1 MAKSKKREKVNY
13 LEYTF
18 TIFEKYDIWQ
28 ISFKNPKDGSM
39 IKRSTKLAATPS
51 NLISVK
57 KEIIPQIVEALTGK
71 ITNFEDEENKEYKE
85 YTVEEWTE
93 DFFLAYKGTV
103 RPHVAKRNLGHFNRH
118 IKPYFGHR
126 IITSI
131 KPIELEKWQNQLL
144 QKYKN
149 STVVKYRSVF
159 MSILD
164 NATEND
170 VIQKNP
176 LRKVKSPKTIKKV
189 TMNDIDIDIDI
200 FPFSE
205 KEIKIIL
212 ENTNGYLKNFIMLMF
227 SSGIRPGEIIALLW
241 KDIDFDKK
249 QISIYKT
256 IVNSHKGP
264 VKTLAIK
271 RKIDMLPMAEF
282 ALKKQFELT
291 GYQEIVFLS
300 SFHKQFYSHD
310 IIGVHFKKV
319 LKKVNIQVRKLYN
332 LRHTFA
338 SLLISKGEDITWVSK
353 TLGHES
359 VQTTLKYYTKYI
371 IKEEDARIENISK
384 IGANFGANIL
394 EEAQKLD
401 K

>member
-71 ITNFEDEENKEYKE
+71 ITNFEDEENKE

-264 VKTLAIK
+264 VKTLASK

-338 SLLISKGEDITWVSK
+338 SQLISKGEDITWVSK

>member
-1 MAKSKKREKVNY
+1 MAKKSKKREKINY

-28 ISFKNPKDGSM
+28 ISFKNPKDGSI
-39 IKRSTKLAATPS
+39 IKRSTKLTATPS
-51 NLISVK
+51 NLVSVK

-71 ITNFEDEENKEYKE
+71 FTNFEDEKNKG
-85 YTVEEWTE
+85 YTIEDWAEE
-93 DFFLAYKGTV
+93 FFLVYQGTV
-103 RPHVAKRNLGHFNRH
+103 RSHVAKRNLGHFHRH

-126 IITSI
+126 TIISI
-131 KPIELEKWQNQLL
+131 KPIELEKWQNSLL
-144 QKYKN
+144 RKYKN

-164 NATEND
+164 NAVEND
-170 VIQKNP
+170 VIHKNP

-189 TMNDIDIDIDI
+189 TMHDTDTDIDV

-205 KEIKIIL
+205 NEIKIIL
-212 ENTNGYLKNFIMLMF
+212 ENSDGYLKNFIMLMF
-227 SSGIRPGEIIALLW
+227 SSGMRPGEIIALSW

-249 QISIYKT
+249 QINIYKT
-256 IVNSHKGP
+256 IVNKQIGP
-264 VKTLAIK
+264 VKTLASK
-271 RKIDMLPMAEF
+271 RKIDMLPMAEL

-310 IIGVHFKKV
+310 IIGINFKKV

-338 SLLISKGEDITWVSK
+338 SQLISKGEDITWVSK

-371 IKEEDARIENISK
+371 KKEEDARIENISK

-394 EEAQKLD
+394 EEA
-401 K
+401 

>member
-1 MAKSKKREKVNY
+1 M
-13 LEYTF
+13 
-18 TIFEKYDIWQ
+18 
-28 ISFKNPKDGSM
+28 
-39 IKRSTKLAATPS
+39 
-51 NLISVK
+51 
-57 KEIIPQIVEALTGK
+57 
-71 ITNFEDEENKEYKE
+71 
-85 YTVEEWTE
+85 
-93 DFFLAYKGTV
+93 
-103 RPHVAKRNLGHFNRH
+103 GHFNRH

-126 IITSI
+126 IINSI

-164 NATEND
+164 NAVEND
-170 VIQKNP
+170 VIHKNP

-189 TMNDIDIDIDI
+189 TMNDTDTDIDV

-227 SSGIRPGEIIALLW
+227 SSGMRPGEIIALSW

-249 QISIYKT
+249 QINIYKT
-256 IVNSHKGP
+256 IVNKQIGP
-264 VKTLAIK
+264 VKTLASK
-271 RKIDMLPMAEF
+271 RKIDMLPMAEL

-310 IIGVHFKKV
+310 IIGINFKKV

-338 SLLISKGEDITWVSK
+338 SQLISKGEDITWVSK

-371 IKEEDARIENISK
+371 KKEEDARIENISK

-394 EEAQKLD
+394 EEAEKSD
-401 K
+401 E

>member
-1 MAKSKKREKVNY
+1 MAKSTKRHKIHY
-13 LEYTF
+13 LEYNF

-28 ISFKNPKDGSM
+28 ISFKNPKDGNI
-39 IKRSTKLAATPS
+39 IKRSTKLTATPT

-71 ITNFEDEENKEYKE
+71 ITNLQEKENKEY
-85 YTVEEWTE
+85 TIEEWARE
-93 DFFLAYKGTV
+93 FFLVYKGTV
-103 RPHVAKRNLGHFNRH
+103 RSHVAKRNLGHYNRH
-118 IKPYFGHR
+118 VKPYFGHR
-126 IITSI
+126 TIASI
-131 KPIELEKWQNQLL
+131 KPIELEKWQNLLL
-144 QKYKN
+144 QKYKI

-164 NATEND
+164 NAAEND
-170 VIQKNP
+170 VIHKNP

-189 TMNDIDIDIDI
+189 TMDDTDTDIDV

-205 KEIKIIL
+205 DEIKIIL
-212 ENTNGYLKNFIMLMF
+212 ENCNGYLKNFIMLMF
-227 SSGIRPGEIIALLW
+227 TSGMRPGEIIALLW

-249 QISIYKT
+249 QINIYKT
-256 IVNSHKGP
+256 IVNSQKGP
-264 VKTLAIK
+264 VKTLASK
-271 RKIDMLPMAEF
+271 RKIDMLPMAEL
-282 ALKKQFELT
+282 ALKEQFKLT
-291 GYQEIVFLS
+291 KDYEFVFVNRS
-300 SFHKQFYSHD
+300 KDHFFSHD
-310 IIGVHFKKV
+310 IINTRFQNV
-319 LKKVNIQVRKLYN
+319 LKKVNIKVRKLYN

-371 IKEEDARIENISK
+371 KKEEDARIENISK

-394 EEAQKLD
+394 EEAKKSD

>member
-1 MAKSKKREKVNY
+1 LAKSKKREKVNY

-71 ITNFEDEENKEYKE
+71 ITNFEDEENKE

-264 VKTLAIK
+264 VKTLASK

-338 SLLISKGEDITWVSK
+338 SQLISKGEDITWVSK